1 MYSEAH
7 MRVKKHARH
16 DKREAVDQLAAE
28 AEEVAVRGEQG
39 RVFFPM
45 SVGVFR
51 KMYEASKM
59 VN

>member
-1 MYSEAH
+1 

-28 AEEVAVRGEQG
+28 AEEVAVWGEQG
-39 RVFFPM
+39 IVFFPM

>member
-1 MYSEAH
+1 

-28 AEEVAVRGEQG
+28 AEVAVRGEQG